1 LAHLQDLGVR
11 EEHDPRPLR
20 DAVDLD
26 FSSVGLLDNSLEHPR
41 SFDAGD
47 LDPVLRP
54 VRETLLRVGQ
64 IVEVA
69 SRQPQPG

>member
-1 LAHLQDLGVR
+1 VAHLQDLRVR
-11 EEHDPRPLR
+11 QEHDPRPLR
-20 DAVDLD
+20 NAVDLD
-26 FSSVGLLDNSLEHPR
+26 FPSLGLLDYRLQHPR

-54 VRETLLRVGQ
+54 IRETLPRVGQ

-69 SRQPQPG
+69 SG